1 MNETPAPSIFRNRNP
16 KENRSIEIM
25 KLSDRILEYFKR
37 ESSATGDQQI
47 KTQVAPASYRR
58 SAKSVSNEVQ
68 ATKIAAV
75 FRCVDLLSNGVAC
88 LPFVKKR
95 LNKAEG
101 YFVTN
106 TTPDDLTN
114 YLIGVQPNEH
124 QTAFEMMKNAVAQMY
139 LLGNAYIFPSY
150 DVMGNL
156 ESLTLCSPHTVAH
169 DTVND
174 IYTINDPV
182 NGIVETVG
190 PDEII
195 HLRNFSLDGGRSGV
209 STVRYAAAALGIQAT
224 ADNET
229 GNLFATGGRLKG
241 MIHNDTSVRGFGEY
255 QDSEL
260 KKLADQIQ
268 ERVSAG
274 EDIFCLPG
282 QAQFTPV
289 SMSAVDMQLLE
300 HNKFGVVEICRFFG
314 VHPDKVFAQQSNNYK
329 ASEMSQISFL
339 TDTLNPILRK
349 IESEFRAKLV
359 APSLATDYKFAFDTS
374 SIFTTDLTTE
384 ANYMQATINAGVM
397 TVNEWRRRKGL
408 RPVKGGDMTFIS
420 CNVTPITTAASKEAG
435 KEI

>member
-1 MNETPAPSIFRNRNP
+1 MLRPPLIFNRIP
-16 KENRSIEIM
+16 KGSHKTKSM
-25 KLSDRILEYFKR
+25 KFTDRIFGYFKR
-37 ESSATGDQQI
+37 EAGAAGSEQI
-47 KTQVAPASYRR
+47 NTQIAPASYRR
-58 SAKSVSNEVQ
+58 AAQSVSNEVQ

-101 YFVTN
+101 YFVTDK
-106 TTPDDLTN
+106 TPDDNTN
-114 YLIGVQPNEH
+114 YLIGIRPNEH
-124 QTAFEMMKNAVAQMY
+124 QTAFELMKNAVAQMY

-150 DVMGNL
+150 GALGDL

-174 IYTINDPV
+174 LYTINDPI
-182 NGIVETVG
+182 NGIFEIVG
-190 PDEII
+190 PDDII

-209 STVRYAAAALGIQAT
+209 STIRYAAAALGIQAT
-224 ADNET
+224 ADRET

-241 MIHNDTSVRGFGEY
+241 MVHNDSSVRGFGEY
-255 QDSEL
+255 QDKEL
-260 KKLADQIQ
+260 SNLASQIQ
-268 ERVSAG
+268 DHVNAG
-274 EDIFCLPG
+274 EDIFCLSG
-282 QAQFTPV
+282 QAQFTPI

-300 HNKFGVVEICRFFG
+300 HKKFGVAEICRFFG

-359 APSLATDYKFAFDTS
+359 LPSLATDYKFAFDTS

-397 TVNEWRRRKGL
+397 TVNEWRRSKGL

-420 CNVTPITTAASKEAG
+420 CNVAPITAAAMKG
-435 KEI
+435 KERNRKI